1 MQNLPFSASTLWP
14 GATVEPFGSFVS
26 NLFTRWGDVDISIE
40 LPNGLHISA
49 AGKKYKLSLL
59 GDVLKALR
67 AKGMISWW
75 MPFDLL
81 KQTISLLTSLLW
93 KCSISN
99 KDQWLNSL
107 KFLLMKV
114 KYIHNHLGDCKY
126 RVAEIEDK

>member
-1 MQNLPFSASTLWP
+1 MRFQLIHELRAVVESIEILR

-67 AKGMISWW
+67 AKECWPYSLLALLPRW
-75 MPFDLL
+75 MP
-81 KQTISLLTSLLW
+81 KAAIYYQCTSPNLEV
-93 KCSISN
+93 SG
-99 KDQWLNSL
+99 Q
-107 KFLLMKV
+107 
-114 KYIHNHLGDCKY
+114 
-126 RVAEIEDK
+126 